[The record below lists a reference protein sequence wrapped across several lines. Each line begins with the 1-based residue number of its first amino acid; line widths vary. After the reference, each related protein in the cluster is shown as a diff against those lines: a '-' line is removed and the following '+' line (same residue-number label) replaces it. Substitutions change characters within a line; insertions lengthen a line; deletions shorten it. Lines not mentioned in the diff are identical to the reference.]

1 MTVNAAQGTYNF
13 PYSHTVGFLAN
24 QGPGVQQSDRRGDRS
39 GRATLRAE
47 PGGAGG
53 RHPAAVQAGHH
64 LHGGR
69 GVPGRVLHRGHLRRA
84 ALVAE
89 LHCIGLEGLVYI
101 PDEALNHV
109 QVFTPEGVFLKRWGV
124 AGSAAGELNRPSCLG
139 VDAEDNLL
147 ISDSLNHRV
156 QRFSRDGEFL
166 GEWGRFGSGDG
177 ELNMPWGLALDRK
190 GYVYVADWRNDR
202 VQKFDP
208 QGGFMTKWGGP
219 GSGLFNRPA
228 AVAVDDEGLLYVAD
242 WGNERVQILHPEG
255 EVLGSIRG
263 TRWTRAGRR
272 TTSRRIP
279 RRGRRGMRQSDAGD

>member
-1 MTVNAAQGTYNF
+1 M
-13 PYSHTVGFLAN
+13 
-24 QGPGVQQSDRRGDRS
+24 
-39 GRATLRAE
+39 
-47 PGGAGG
+47 
-53 RHPAAVQAGHH
+53 
-64 LHGGR
+64 
-69 GVPGRVLHRGHLRRA
+69 
-84 ALVAE
+84 
-89 LHCIGLEGLVYI
+89 
-101 PDEALNHV
+101 
-109 QVFTPEGVFLKRWGV
+109 
-124 AGSAAGELNRPSCLG
+124 
-139 VDAEDNLL
+139 DAEDNLL

-166 GEWGRFGSGDG
+166 DTWGRAGSGDG
-177 ELNMPWGLALDRK
+177 ELNMPWGLALDRE

-263 TRWTRAGRR
+263 DSVDSCWAADYFAANPEEGAARYAANLTPEIDPVGERDREESANVEKLLWGPTAVKLDREGRTFIVDSCR
-272 TTSRRIP
+272 HRLQVYRKEWN
-279 RRGRRGMRQSDAGD
+279 G